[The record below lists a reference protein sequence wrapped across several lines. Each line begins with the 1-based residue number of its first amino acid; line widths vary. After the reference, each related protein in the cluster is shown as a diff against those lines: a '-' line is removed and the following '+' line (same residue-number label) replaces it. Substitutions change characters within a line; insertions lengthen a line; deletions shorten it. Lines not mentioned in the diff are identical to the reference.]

1 MEATTPKTTTPNTP
15 APNFE
20 RGRTQAIEAVSAWAK
35 VTESVLAKMVE
46 LSAKTASEAIRTYA
60 ELQAA
65 SIDAVRRPSY
75 EMPAGS
81 GTAFNPLDWYQRS
94 MQSAVQGT
102 ERYAALMETQ
112 AQILARGSDRV
123 QTAVQTA
130 GSDVRGA
137 VETYVNRMK
146 EIYSTN

>member
-1 MEATTPKTTTPNTP
+1 MEATTTPNTP
-15 APNFE
+15 ASNFE
-20 RGRTQAIEAVSAWAK
+20 RGRTQVIEAVSAWAK

-46 LSAKTASEAIRTYA
+46 LSAKTASETIRTYA

-65 SIDAVRRPSY
+65 SIEAARRTSC
-75 EMPAGS
+75 EMPAVS
-81 GTAFNPLDWYQRS
+81 GTASSPLDWYQRS
-94 MQSAVQGT
+94 VQGAVHGT

-112 AQILARGSDRV
+112 AQILARGGDRV
-123 QTAVQTA
+123 QAAVQTA
-130 GSDVRGA
+130 GNEVRGA